1 MFGHIDRVNLK
12 GGGHA
17 IKDIILMLSI
27 GDWKKSV
34 VMSGSYL
41 GSSLFRTINQISA
54 CCFDKT

>member
-17 IKDIILMLSI
+17 MKDIILILSI

-54 CCFDKT
+54 CCL